1 MVPAPGRLRWK
12 VTILLWFYAN
22 EGKREGPVEE
32 GEIQR
37 LHAAGAITA
46 ETLVWNANLPDW
58 RPFAEVAPSLDPG
71 APPSQV
77 LPHCAECGQARPMR
91 DLFHFG
97 EAAVCGQCKLVF
109 LRRLKQATVQD
120 TSLHFAGFWIR
131 LCAKSLDFV
140 ILGAVQAVGMEFVS
154 HLMDFESPLSY
165 MFLSLGMVLLSV
177 MLHVLYNTWF
187 LARYGA
193 TPGKMALGLRVLVAD
208 GSPISF
214 ARALARALAELIS
227 GLVLYIGY
235 LMVAFDSEKRSL
247 HDLVCDTRVI
257 RE

>member
-1 MVPAPGRLRWK
+1 MVPAPGRLRREA
-12 VTILLWFYAN
+12 TILLWFYAN

-46 ETLVWNANLPDW
+46 ETLVWNANLADW
-58 RPFAEVAPSLDPG
+58 RPFAEVAPGLDPS
-71 APPSQV
+71 APPPQV

-91 DLFHFG
+91 EVFHFG

-109 LRRLKQATVQD
+109 LRRLKQATLQD

-140 ILGAVQAVGMEFVS
+140 ILGA

-165 MFLSLGMVLLSV
+165 MFLSFGMVLLSV
-177 MLHVLYNTWF
+177 VLHVLYNTWF
-187 LARYGA
+187 VARFGA

-214 ARALARALAELIS
+214 ARAMARALAELIS